1 MKLHDK
7 ISNWISN
14 YLIKNNLETLV
25 IGISG
30 GIDSA
35 VTSTL
40 CARTGFPT
48 KLLIMPIYQ
57 NEEETNRGINHC
69 DFLKKKYSNV
79 ENINIDLHELE
90 DIGRNGYVNGMTN
103 MILSRIRDLD
113 VTKRPLHC
121 TDLKRETMYIK
132 DNDEWSKDTPENSKL
147 RRMIDCVGKENY
159 SKIPLWREKH
169 PECEDWNNPKYDFCI
184 DMMRNVLGDMGDDQ
198 IRLDNKVIKNLSKHI
213 IVDK

>member
-48 KLLIMPIYQ
+48 KLLIMPIYPVSY
-57 NEEETNRGINHC
+57 THLTLPTI
-69 DFLKKKYSNV
+69 YSV
-79 ENINIDLHELE
+79 
-90 DIGRNGYVNGMTN
+90 
-103 MILSRIRDLD
+103 
-113 VTKRPLHC
+113 
-121 TDLKRETMYIK
+121 
-132 DNDEWSKDTPENSKL
+132 
-147 RRMIDCVGKENY
+147 
-159 SKIPLWREKH
+159 
-169 PECEDWNNPKYDFCI
+169 
-184 DMMRNVLGDMGDDQ
+184 
-198 IRLDNKVIKNLSKHI
+198 
-213 IVDK
+213 

>member
-69 DFLKKKYSNV
+69 DFLKNKYSY
-79 ENINIDLHELE
+79 LLE
-90 DIGRNGYVNGMTN
+90 HLPKEMEP
-103 MILSRIRDLD
+103 ILAL
-113 VTKRPLHC
+113 C
-121 TDLKRETMYIK
+121 WYI
-132 DNDEWSKDTPENSKL
+132 
-147 RRMIDCVGKENY
+147 I
-159 SKIPLWREKH
+159 
-169 PECEDWNNPKYDFCI
+169 
-184 DMMRNVLGDMGDDQ
+184 
-198 IRLDNKVIKNLSKHI
+198 
-213 IVDK
+213 